1 MASWKLIDVP
11 DSASEYVGQVLES
24 AGKLAEANLEK
35 EASRINDVADKAK
48 TVIIAQIAKAAG

>member
-24 AGKLAEANLEK
+24 SGKVAEANLEK

>member
-11 DSASEYVGQVLES
+11 DSASEYVGQVLEGS
-24 AGKLAEANLEK
+24 GKVAEANLEK